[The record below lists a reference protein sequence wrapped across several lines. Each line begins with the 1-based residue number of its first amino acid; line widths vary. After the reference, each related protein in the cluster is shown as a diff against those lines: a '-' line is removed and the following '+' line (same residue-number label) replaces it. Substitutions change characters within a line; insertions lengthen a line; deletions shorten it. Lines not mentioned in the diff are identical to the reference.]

1 MYIDILHEAIEALWI
16 ENKVMRN
23 ELEKERELQ
32 RKERK
37 KKSWKLQKKETLE
50 REAKLFLQNTKVTYS
65 GSRNLYRIKH
75 FSEEILLISENF
87 ELDDRQ
93 LIIIAGRNMTGRAK
107 IWFNEHTARE
117 ESQSETFDQ
126 FIQALELQFSEEYD
140 THVQFTKLLNL
151 RQIGKVSTFNNNF
164 DELLEKLPSDYFS
177 EEAKLL
183 LYLTKLGKVT
193 KKQVNSKKP
202 TSLSAAKRFA
212 VEYGDTHNNS

>member
-37 KKSWKLQKKETLE
+37 RELEIAKKETLE